1 MPEEAATPVRVVI
14 VDDHDFYR
22 DGLREL
28 LEEAG
33 IEVTADAGSAEDA
46 LDLVAAVEPDVV
58 IMDLGLPGISGV
70 QATRRVMEV
79 APSAQVLVL
88 TISADDRDVTQAIV
102 AGACG
107 YLLKDSSVS
116 DIVAGVRAAAAG
128 ESSLSPHVASRLIN
142 DVRSREALAVDDAPE
157 LTPREVE
164 VLRLLVQGMDNPD
177 IARELVI
184 SVPTVKHHVAS
195 ILEKLPV
202 QNRIQAAVYAVRA
215 RLV

>member
-1 MPEEAATPVRVVI
+1 VPEELASPVRVVI

-33 IEVTADAGSAEDA
+33 IAVLGDAASAEEA
-46 LDLVAAVEPDVV
+46 LDLVPEVEPDVV
-58 IMDLGLPGISGV
+58 IMDLGLPGMSGT
-70 QATRRVMEV
+70 QATSRLREI

-88 TISADDRDVTQAIV
+88 TISADDRDVSQAIV

-107 YLLKDSSVS
+107 YLLKDASVAE
-116 DIVAGVRAAAAG
+116 IVAGVKAAATG
-128 ESSLSPHVASRLIN
+128 ESSLSPHVAARLIE
-142 DVRSREALAVDDAPE
+142 DVRSREAMTVDGAPE
-157 LTPREVE
+157 LSPRELE
-164 VLRLLVQGMDNPD
+164 VLRLLVQGMDNAD
-177 IARELVI
+177 IAQELVI

-215 RLV
+215 GLI